1 MKTIKVRKP
10 AETHTE
16 PSEQSTRDIYFT
28 SAAIEEG
35 NPLLRI
41 ESNGRQGI
49 FVFEQTPK
57 LLSTITKYFN
67 GQLRLDP
74 KRLFENLKAL
84 KSQVYSAIGD
94 VR

>member
-1 MKTIKVRKP
+1 MKTIVRKP
-10 AETHTE
+10 AEPHSE
-16 PSEQSTRDIYFT
+16 PAEYPTRDLYLT

-49 FVFEQTPK
+49 FILEQTPK
-57 LLSTITKYFN
+57 LQDTITRYFN

-74 KRLFENLKAL
+74 KRLFENLKSL
-84 KSQVYSAIGD
+84 KSQAYSAIGN